1 VTEAAAHGCVTVAG
15 GARPGLSCKAQNN
28 QEDKGDE
35 HWMMIQRF
43 TFFHLREHPSHRARV
58 TVLIYTPSSNI

>member
-43 TFFHLREHPSHRARV
+43 TFFHLREHPSHRAR
-58 TVLIYTPSSNI
+58 